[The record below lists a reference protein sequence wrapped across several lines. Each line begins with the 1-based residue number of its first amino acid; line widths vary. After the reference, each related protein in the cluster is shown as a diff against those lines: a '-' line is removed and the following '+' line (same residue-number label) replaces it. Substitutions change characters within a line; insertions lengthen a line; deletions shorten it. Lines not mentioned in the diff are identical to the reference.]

1 MMPTLEIE
9 IPEQTLDHLDM
20 APSELATAM
29 KTMAALKMYEL
40 GRLSSHEA
48 AALAGVSRAEFLQLL
63 RTYQIPPFERVDATG
78 APIRPVHELADA
90 EVLRLAT
97 MQMPTWQS
105 RRLHELLERQREG
118 ELPPEERAELA
129 HLLRLHE
136 SALLLKSEAMV
147 EAVRRGLR
155 EAGSG
160 V

>member
-1 MMPTLEIE
+1 MPTLEIE
-9 IPEQTLDHLDM
+9 IPEHTLDHLHM
-20 APSELATAM
+20 GPSEFATAM

-40 GRLSSHEA
+40 GRLPSHQA
-48 AALAGVSRAEFLQLL
+48 AALAGVSRGEFLQLL

-90 EVLRLAT
+90 EVLRFAT
-97 MQMPTWQS
+97 MQMPPWQS
-105 RRLHELLERQREG
+105 RRLHELLEHQREG
-118 ELPPEERAELA
+118 QLTTEEQVELA

-147 EAVRRGLR
+147 EAVRRGLC

-160 V
+160 A

>member
-1 MMPTLEIE
+1 MPTLEIE
-9 IPEQTLDHLDM
+9 IPKQTLDHLHM
-20 APSELATAM
+20 ELSEFAMAM

-40 GRLSSHEA
+40 GRLSSREA
-48 AALAGVSRAEFLQLL
+48 AALAGISRGEFLQLL

-78 APIRPVHELADA
+78 APIRPVHELSDA

-97 MQMPTWQS
+97 MRMPTWQN
-105 RRLHELLERQREG
+105 RRLHELLEHQREG
-118 ELPPEERAELA
+118 QLTAEEQVELT
-129 HLLRLHE
+129 HLLRLHD

-147 EAVRRGLR
+147 EAVRRGLC